1 MEKTAKKVTKTPE
14 SKSIKPHPVFKSFER
29 FGISFSNH
37 LLCSSFMEYQADRKG
52 KVTPALIRHY
62 VSMIQQGVGA
72 VIVESTYV
80 SQQGRNNLHQL
91 GISEEEHLEG
101 LAQLVKAVKKEGGA
115 IGISLTHAGAKTS
128 EFICGEQP
136 VSPSPCN
143 FGRDFD
149 TSREFD
155 IGDREEIIL
164 HFVHAAERAQEVG
177 MDFIEIHG
185 TDQHLLDQCFSL
197 KFNNRED
204 EFGPSSLED
213 RMRLPMEIVHAIKQ
227 RDSISLPI
235 SYQFSIHEKLEDGF
249 NADELQQ
256 LIKMLEKNG
265 IDFFHPMPPHILNR
279 VFDEDE
285 NLLEWISKFTKK
297 PIIAEGNI
305 KSPMVLKDISM
316 LRLADWYVM
325 ERSIYARPQWFQF
338 LKRKLVS

>member
-1 MEKTAKKVTKTPE
+1 MEKTAKKITKTTE
-14 SKSIKPHPVFKSFER
+14 FKSVKPHPIFKSFDR

-37 LLCSSFMEYQADRKG
+37 LLCSPFIENQANRRG
-52 KVTPALIRHY
+52 VVTPALIHHY

-72 VIVESTYV
+72 VIVESASV
-80 SQQGRNNLHQL
+80 SRQGRSNLHQL

-101 LAQLVKAVKKEGGA
+101 LSKLVKAVKSEGGA

-136 VSPSPCN
+136 VSPSVYN
-143 FGRDFD
+143 FGRDYD

-155 IGDREEIIL
+155 VGDREEIIL
-164 HFVHAAERAQEVG
+164 HFVHAAERAEEVG

-185 TDQHLLDQCFSL
+185 TDQNLLDQCFSL
-197 KFNNRED
+197 KFNNRDD
-204 EFGPSSLED
+204 EYGASSLED
-213 RMRLPMEIVHAIKQ
+213 KMRLPIEIVNAIKQ
-227 RDSISLPI
+227 RHSITRPVC
-235 SYQFSIHEKLEDGF
+235 YQFSIHEKLEDGF
-249 NADELQQ
+249 NASELER

-265 IDFFHPMPPHILNR
+265 IDFFHPMPPHIMNR
-279 VFDEDE
+279 IFDEDE

-305 KSPMVLKDISM
+305 KSPLVLKDVSM

-325 ERSIYARPQWFQF
+325 ERSIYARPQWVQF

>member
-1 MEKTAKKVTKTPE
+1 MEKTAKKITKTPDA
-14 SKSIKPHPVFKSFER
+14 KSIKPHPVFKSFDR
-29 FGISFSNH
+29 FGVSFKNH
-37 LLCSSFMEYQADRKG
+37 LLCSPFIENQADRKG
-52 KVTPALIRHY
+52 MVTPALIRHY

-72 VIVESTYV
+72 VIVESAYV
-80 SQQGRNNLHQL
+80 SQQGRSNLHQL
-91 GISEEEHLEG
+91 GISEEEHLPG
-101 LAQLVKAVKKEGGA
+101 LSKLVKAVKNEGGV

-136 VSPSPCN
+136 VSPSGYN

-164 HFVHAAERAQEVG
+164 HFVHAAERAEEIG
-177 MDFIEIHG
+177 MDLIEIHG

-197 KFNNRED
+197 KFNNRDD
-204 EFGPSSLED
+204 EYGPSSLED
-213 RMRLPMEIVHAIKQ
+213 RMRLPMEIVNAIKQ
-227 RDSISLPI
+227 RDSISRPI
-235 SYQFSIHEKLEDGF
+235 CYQFSIHEKLEDGF
-249 NADELQQ
+249 NANELER

-279 VFDEDE
+279 IFDQEE
-285 NLLEWISKFTKK
+285 NLLEWISRFTKK

-305 KSPMVLKDISM
+305 KSPLVLKDVSI
-316 LRLADWYVM
+316 LRLADWYAM

>member
-1 MEKTAKKVTKTPE
+1 M
-14 SKSIKPHPVFKSFER
+14 
-29 FGISFSNH
+29 
-37 LLCSSFMEYQADRKG
+37 
-52 KVTPALIRHY
+52 
-62 VSMIQQGVGA
+62 
-72 VIVESTYV
+72 
-80 SQQGRNNLHQL
+80 
-91 GISEEEHLEG
+91 EG
-101 LAQLVKAVKKEGGA
+101 LTQLVKAVKKEGGA

-185 TDQHLLDQCFSL
+185 TDQHLLDQCFSI

-249 NADELQQ
+249 NADELQK

>member
-1 MEKTAKKVTKTPE
+1 MEKTAKKTTKTPDT
-14 SKSIKPHPVFKSFER
+14 KSSKPHPVFKSFDR
-29 FGISFSNH
+29 FGVSFKNH
-37 LLCSSFMEYQADRKG
+37 LLCSPFIENQADRRG
-52 KVTPALIRHY
+52 MVTPALIHHY
-62 VSMIQQGVGA
+62 ISMIQQGVGA
-72 VIVESTYV
+72 VIVESAYV
-80 SQQGRNNLHQL
+80 SQQGRSNLHQL
-91 GISEEEHLEG
+91 GISEEEHLTG
-101 LAQLVKAVKKEGGA
+101 LSKLVKVVKNEGGA

-136 VSPSPCN
+136 VSPSVYN
-143 FGRDFD
+143 FGRDYD

-164 HFVHAAERAQEVG
+164 HFVHAAERAEEVG

-197 KFNNRED
+197 KFNNRDD
-204 EFGPSSLED
+204 EYGPACLED
-213 RMRLPMEIVHAIKQ
+213 RMRLPFEIVHAIKH

-235 SYQFSIHEKLEDGF
+235 CYQFSIHEKLEDGF
-249 NADELQQ
+249 NANELEQ
-256 LIKMLEKNG
+256 LIKMLEKKG
-265 IDFFHPMPPHILNR
+265 IDLFHPMPPHVLNR
-279 VFDEDE
+279 IFDQEE

-305 KSPMVLKDISM
+305 KSPQVLKDVSL

-325 ERSIYARPQWFQF
+325 ERSIYARPQWSQF

>member
-14 SKSIKPHPVFKSFER
+14 SKPIKPHPVFKSFER

-37 LLCSSFMEYQADRKG
+37 LLCSPFMEHQADRKG

-72 VIVESTYV
+72 VIVESAYV

-101 LAQLVKAVKKEGGA
+101 LTQLVKAVKKEGGA

-256 LIKMLEKNG
+256 LIKMMEKNG

>member
-14 SKSIKPHPVFKSFER
+14 SKPIKPHPVFKSFER

-37 LLCSSFMEYQADRKG
+37 LLCSPFMEHQADRKG

-72 VIVESTYV
+72 VIVESAYV

-101 LAQLVKAVKKEGGA
+101 LTQLVKAVKKEGGA

-185 TDQHLLDQCFSL
+185 TDQHLLDQLQVLS
-197 KFNNRED
+197 
-204 EFGPSSLED
+204 
-213 RMRLPMEIVHAIKQ
+213 Q
-227 RDSISLPI
+227 
-235 SYQFSIHEKLEDGF
+235 
-249 NADELQQ
+249 EL
-256 LIKMLEKNG
+256 
-265 IDFFHPMPPHILNR
+265 F
-279 VFDEDE
+279 
-285 NLLEWISKFTKK
+285 
-297 PIIAEGNI
+297 
-305 KSPMVLKDISM
+305 
-316 LRLADWYVM
+316 
-325 ERSIYARPQWFQF
+325 
-338 LKRKLVS
+338 